1 MDILMFKEKLS
12 KVRIWDSIINIGM
25 FDFSDNY
32 ATLLKTINEKRN
44 SLKGITFIGLAEDE
58 VELWQLQKYFANSI
72 KLDKLKL

>member
-44 SLKGITFIGLAEDE
+44 SLKGITFIGL
-58 VELWQLQKYFANSI
+58 QKYFANSI